1 MYSKLVLAAGAAALL
16 AAGTAWGADGF
27 TLKGP
32 PKAAF
37 LYFKAKNDG
46 GWTQAFRGSKAADG
60 KSPGSANSL
69 RGKHCRG
76 RGANHA
82 ARGEIHPARL

>member
-46 GWTQAFRGSKAADG
+46 GWTQALEEARPQMEKAL
-60 KSPGSANSL
+60 GSANSL
-69 RGKHCRG
+69 RGKHC
-76 RGANHA
+76 
-82 ARGEIHPARL
+82 